1 MAMPAEVSTRD
12 RILEIAAEVF
22 ALRGFSSSSL
32 QDVADRLGITKAAL
46 YYHFDS
52 KDEILLT
59 VLRPYFAAADAFLD
73 RHSADQDPHLLL
85 TEYLDLLLEFRTAL
99 DVIAFDR
106 SVLNHPE
113 IGEISHGQTIRLR
126 RLLAGEEASMG
137 REVAASAALGA
148 LRAAAALTRNSSDPA
163 VRNVILGAALAALDS
178 ADSTGD

>member
-12 RILEIAAEVF
+12 RILETAAEVF

-32 QDVADRLGITKAAL
+32 QDVAEKLGITKAAL

-52 KDEILLT
+52 KDDILLT
-59 VLRPYFAAADAFLD
+59 VLRPYFDAADAFLD
-73 RHSADQDPHLLL
+73 GHDAEQDPHQLL

-113 IGEISHGQTIRLR
+113 IEATSHRQTQRLR
-126 RLLAGEEASMG
+126 QLLIGPAPDMQ

-148 LRAAAALTRNSSDPA
+148 VRSSAALLKNSSEPAVRAAVLRAAM
-163 VRNVILGAALAALDS
+163 AALD
-178 ADSTGD
+178 TGL